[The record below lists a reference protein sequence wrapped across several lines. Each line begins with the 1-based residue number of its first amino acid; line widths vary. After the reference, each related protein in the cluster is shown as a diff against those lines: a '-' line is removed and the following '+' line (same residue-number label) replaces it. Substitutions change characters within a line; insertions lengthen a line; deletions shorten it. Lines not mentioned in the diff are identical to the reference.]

1 VPGKQLSRRAGAFIF
16 AEFSATAVG
25 TVTGIVL
32 ARVFTK
38 VEMGQYRQLL
48 LVYNFLAS
56 FLLLGLPSSLTY
68 FYPTTEGRRKATTVY
83 VVIGALFLLGIM
95 LGAGTFFGA
104 PLIDGYFKDA
114 RDATDL
120 EDLIRRFFLFYAFT
134 LGGAYM
140 KRFLVS
146 TNRYGFASFW
156 LPFDRLLNLLSFAV
170 PAALGYP
177 LITVVTVAVWVAGF
191 KFAVGLFY
199 TMWVVPPQQFIWDSS
214 LASRVFFYSLPIG
227 LSAAVGQISR
237 QIDLLVIGRFMDPDF
252 FATYSWGAQHLPFV
266 PVVAT
271 SVMTVLIPELARLY
285 KDGERL
291 QFTFIWHESI
301 RKIGIFVLGVFA
313 FVEFFAAP
321 LIVALYSEKY
331 VESILYFRLYQVLL
345 LFRVTMF
352 GYVMQ
357 SLGKTRIIF
366 YVTLVSVAIKP
377 VTSVLLF
384 FAFGP
389 VGPPLATWLN
399 ATVAFVIYLVLLSK
413 FLGLRLSRVWPWS
426 YYGRI
431 LGAAVVAA
439 FGASWVLRLL
449 PRGRMTGILGG
460 LWEQLSGRASIA
472 ALVQLCLGGAIFLPV
487 YVLLLY
493 LFRTIKSKDWQLL
506 KDVTIGRFK
515 RR

>member
-1 VPGKQLSRRAGAFIF
+1 
-16 AEFSATAVG
+16 
-25 TVTGIVL
+25 
-32 ARVFTK
+32 
-38 VEMGQYRQLL
+38 
-48 LVYNFLAS
+48 
-56 FLLLGLPSSLTY
+56 
-68 FYPTTEGRRKATTVY
+68 
-83 VVIGALFLLGIM
+83 
-95 LGAGTFFGA
+95 
-104 PLIDGYFKDA
+104 
-114 RDATDL
+114 
-120 EDLIRRFFLFYAFT
+120 
-134 LGGAYM
+134 
-140 KRFLVS
+140 
-146 TNRYGFASFW
+146 
-156 LPFDRLLNLLSFAV
+156 
-170 PAALGYP
+170 
-177 LITVVTVAVWVAGF
+177 
-191 KFAVGLFY
+191 
-199 TMWVVPPQQFIWDSS
+199 
-214 LASRVFFYSLPIG
+214 
-227 LSAAVGQISR
+227 VGQISR